1 MTDNT
6 TTILDLSAH
15 RMHVAIKALQHRLKS
30 REFIDPEITLSV
42 STKDWRTTN
51 IDISFKVRDDSAYTY
66 KSFYGDD
73 PANIEAMLTEAHT
86 YVDGLKSKAELEHE
100 EFMAML
106 GRVMDRA
113 KDMGLDE
120 HFINPLTD
128 MMKRLA
134 SNALEHIA

>member
-1 MTDNT
+1 M
-6 TTILDLSAH
+6 TTINANEL
-15 RMHVAIKALQHRLKS
+15 HVAIKALQARLKA
-30 REFIDPEITLSV
+30 RDFIDPEVSLAV
-42 STKDWRTTN
+42 STKDWRTTCLEV
-51 IDISFKVRDDSAYTY
+51 SFKVRDDSQYTY

-73 PANIEAMLTEAHT
+73 ASLISDSLVEAHV
-86 YVDGLKSKAELEHE
+86 YVEGLKSKAELEHE

-113 KDMGLDE
+113 KDLGMDE

-134 SNALEHIA
+134 SNALEHHA

>member
-1 MTDNT
+1 M
-6 TTILDLSAH
+6 TTINASEL
-15 RMHVAIKALQHRLKS
+15 HVAAKALQARLKA
-30 REFIDPEITLSV
+30 REFIDPEVTLSV
-42 STKDWRTTN
+42 STKDWRQTC
-51 IDISFKVRDDSAYTY
+51 IEVSFKVRDDSAYTY

-73 PANIEAMLTEAHT
+73 ASLISDSLVEAHV
-86 YVDGLKSKAELEHE
+86 YIEGLKSKAELEHE

-113 KDMGLDE
+113 KDLGMDE

-134 SNALEHIA
+134 SNALEHHA

>member
-1 MTDNT
+1 MLNVNA
-6 TTILDLSAH
+6 LDMSI
-15 RMHVAIKALQHRLKS
+15 AIKAIQSRLKS
-30 REFIDPEITLSV
+30 REFLDPEVTLSV
-42 STKDWRTTN
+42 STKDWRTTC
-51 IDISFKVRDDSAYTY
+51 IEVSFKVRDDSAYTY

-73 PANIEAMLTEAHT
+73 ASLVSDSLVEAHV
-86 YVDGLKSKAELEHE
+86 YIEGLKSKAELEHE

-113 KDMGLDE
+113 KDLGMDE

-134 SNALEHIA
+134 SNALEHHA

>member
-1 MTDNT
+1 MTNVNAQA
-6 TTILDLSAH
+6 LHGAAL
-15 RMHVAIKALQHRLKS
+15 ALQFRLKA
-30 REFIDPEITLSV
+30 RDFIDPEVSLSV
-42 STKDWRTTN
+42 STKDWRKTC
-51 IDISFKVRDDSAYTY
+51 IEVSFKVRDDSQYTY
-66 KSFYGDD
+66 KTFYGEDAALISD
-73 PANIEAMLTEAHT
+73 SLVEAHT
-86 YVDGLKSKAELEHE
+86 YIDGLKSKAELEHE

-113 KDMGLDE
+113 KDMGMDE

>member
-1 MTDNT
+1 MLNT
-6 TTILDLSAH
+6 NALELHTSA
-15 RMHVAIKALQHRLKS
+15 KALQYRLRS
-30 REFIDPEITLSV
+30 REFLDPEITISV
-42 STKDWRTTN
+42 STKDWRTTC
-51 IDISFKVRDDSAYTY
+51 IEVSFKVRDDSAYTY
-66 KSFYGDD
+66 KSFYCDD
-73 PANIEAMLTEAHT
+73 PENIDSLLGEAHI
-86 YVDGLKSKAELEHE
+86 YVDGLKSKAELEQE

>member
-1 MTDNT
+1 M
-6 TTILDLSAH
+6 TTINANEL
-15 RMHVAIKALQHRLKS
+15 HVAIKALQARLKS
-30 REFIDPEITLSV
+30 RDFIDPEVTLSV
-42 STKDWRTTN
+42 STKDWRTTC
-51 IDISFKVRDDSAYTY
+51 IEISFKVRDDSQYTY

-73 PANIEAMLTEAHT
+73 ASLISDSLVEAHV
-86 YVDGLKSKAELEHE
+86 YIEGLKSKAELEHE

-113 KDMGLDE
+113 KDLGMDE

-134 SNALEHIA
+134 SNALEHHA

>member
-1 MTDNT
+1 MTDT

-42 STKDWRTTN
+42 STKDWRTTC
-51 IDISFKVRDDSAYTY
+51 IETSFKVRDDYTY
-66 KSFYGDD
+66 KTFYGEDA
-73 PANIEAMLTEAHT
+73 ANIEALLTEAHT
-86 YVDGLKSKAELEHE
+86 YIDGLKSKAELEHE

-113 KDMGLDE
+113 KDMGMDE

>member
-1 MTDNT
+1 MTNINAT
-6 TTILDLSAH
+6 EL
-15 RMHVAIKALQHRLKS
+15 HVAIKALQARLKA
-30 REFIDPEITLSV
+30 REFLDPEVTLSV
-42 STKDWRTTN
+42 STKDWRTTCLEV
-51 IDISFKVRDDSAYTY
+51 SFKVRDDSAYTY

-73 PANIEAMLTEAHT
+73 ASLLSDSLVEAHV
-86 YVDGLKSKAELEHE
+86 YIEGLKSKAELEHE

-113 KDMGLDE
+113 KDLGMDE

-134 SNALEHIA
+134 SNALEHHA

>member
-1 MTDNT
+1 MTNINAT
-6 TTILDLSAH
+6 EL
-15 RMHVAIKALQHRLKS
+15 HVAIKALQARLKS
-30 REFIDPEITLSV
+30 REFIDPEVTLSV
-42 STKDWRTTN
+42 STKDWRTTC
-51 IDISFKVRDDSAYTY
+51 IEVSFKVREDSQYTY

-73 PANIEAMLTEAHT
+73 ASLVSDSLVEAHV
-86 YVDGLKSKAELEHE
+86 YVEGLKSKAELEHE

-113 KDMGLDE
+113 KDLGMDE

-134 SNALEHIA
+134 SNALEHHA

>member
-1 MTDNT
+1 MTDT

-30 REFIDPEITLSV
+30 REFIDPEVTLSV
-42 STKDWRTTN
+42 STKDWRITN
-51 IDISFKVRDDSAYTY
+51 IDVSFKVRDDSAYTN

-73 PANIEAMLTEAHT
+73 PANIEALLTEAHT

-113 KDMGLDE
+113 KDMGMDE

-134 SNALEHIA
+134 SNALEHHA

>member
-1 MTDNT
+1 MTN
-6 TTILDLSAH
+6 INAQEL
-15 RMHVAIKALQHRLKS
+15 HVAIKALQARLKS
-30 REFIDPEITLSV
+30 RDFIDPEVTLSV
-42 STKDWRTTN
+42 STKDWRTTC
-51 IDISFKVRDDSAYTY
+51 IEVSFKVRDDSQYTY

-73 PANIEAMLTEAHT
+73 ASLISDSLVEAHV
-86 YVDGLKSKAELEHE
+86 YIEGLKSKAELEHE

-113 KDMGLDE
+113 KDLGMDE

-134 SNALEHIA
+134 SNALEHHA

>member
-1 MTDNT
+1 MLNVNA
-6 TTILDLSAH
+6 LDMSI
-15 RMHVAIKALQHRLKS
+15 AIKAIQSRLKT
-30 REFIDPEITLSV
+30 REFLDPEVTLSV
-42 STKDWRTTN
+42 STKDWRATC
-51 IDISFKVRDDSAYTY
+51 IEVSFKVRDDSQYTY

-73 PANIEAMLTEAHT
+73 AALISDSLTEAHT

-113 KDMGLDE
+113 KDLGMDE

-134 SNALEHIA
+134 SNALEHHA

>member
-1 MTDNT
+1 MTNINAT
-6 TTILDLSAH
+6 EL
-15 RMHVAIKALQHRLKS
+15 HVAIKALQARLKS
-30 REFIDPEITLSV
+30 REFIDPEVTLSV
-42 STKDWRTTN
+42 STKDWRTTC
-51 IDISFKVRDDSAYTY
+51 IEVSFKVREDSQYTY

-73 PANIEAMLTEAHT
+73 ASLVSDSLVEAHV
-86 YVDGLKSKAELEHE
+86 YIEGLKSKAELEHE

-113 KDMGLDE
+113 KDLGMDE

-134 SNALEHIA
+134 SNALEHHA

>member
-1 MTDNT
+1 
-6 TTILDLSAH
+6 L
-15 RMHVAIKALQHRLKS
+15 ALQFRLKA
-30 REFIDPEITLSV
+30 RDFIDPEVSLSV
-42 STKDWRTTN
+42 STKDWRKTC
-51 IDISFKVRDDSAYTY
+51 IEVSFKVRDDSQYTY

-73 PANIEAMLTEAHT
+73 AALISDSLTEAHT

-113 KDMGLDE
+113 KDMGMDE

-134 SNALEHIA
+134 SNALEHHA